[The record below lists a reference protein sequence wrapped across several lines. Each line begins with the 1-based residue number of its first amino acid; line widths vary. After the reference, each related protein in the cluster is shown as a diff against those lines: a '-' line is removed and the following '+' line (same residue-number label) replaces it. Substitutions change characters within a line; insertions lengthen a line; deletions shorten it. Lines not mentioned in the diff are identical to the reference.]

1 MSNVSNVMKLI
12 KGLIKL
18 NSELE
23 NKTRDIYIFLM
34 FLITFLKIKL
44 CFELLFF
51 NKIML
56 IL

>member
-1 MSNVSNVMKLI
+1 MKLI